1 MAVHSNCLAFSFE
14 FCSDITII
22 SVVFVLYKLYSFL
35 LFFVQGDLDNPKVN
49 AIYLMKGSA
58 EGMFQN
64 QIYLTKGLTEKA
76 Q

>member
-1 MAVHSNCLAFSFE
+1 
-14 FCSDITII
+14 
-22 SVVFVLYKLYSFL
+22 
-35 LFFVQGDLDNPKVN
+35 VQGDLDNPKVN